1 VNIIIPF
8 DENVLKAGAS
18 VALAIKLYKE
28 EVLSLGS
35 AAKCADCTIVEFIEH
50 LGAAN
55 VPSVC
60 YSAQELDEELVA
72 IG

>member
-1 VNIIIPF
+1 MNITVPF
-8 DENVLKAGAS
+8 DENVLKAGAP

-28 EVLSLGS
+28 EVLSLGR
-35 AAKCADCTIVEFIEH
+35 AAKCADCTVVEFIEH

-55 VPSVC
+55 IPGVC
-60 YSAQELDEELVA
+60 YSAQELDEELAA